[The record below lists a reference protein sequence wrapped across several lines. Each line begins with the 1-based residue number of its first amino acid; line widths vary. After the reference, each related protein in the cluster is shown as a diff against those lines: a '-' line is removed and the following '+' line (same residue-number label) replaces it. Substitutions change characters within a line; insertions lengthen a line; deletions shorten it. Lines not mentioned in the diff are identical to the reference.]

1 VSPDEV
7 DALLNRA
14 GSGRP
19 LSDDDVRRFV
29 AGATSGALSRPQV
42 AAWLAWAYA
51 RTLTAPETAA
61 LTDAMVRSGVR
72 LSWGS
77 GGLLVDKHSTGG
89 VGDKV
94 SLILAPLWAELGWR
108 VPMISGRGLGHTG
121 GTLDKLES
129 IPGFR
134 TDLSVDELRGVL
146 ERVGCFISGQTADLA
161 PADRVLYSV
170 RNETGTVASIPL
182 IVGSILSKKLAEGIE
197 RLVLDVKVGPGAF
210 MKTPEDAA
218 ALARA
223 LVDTAVAHGVSC
235 VAHLTP
241 MFEPLGVMVG
251 NALEV
256 DEAAACLRGGG
267 SRALAELVVSLAE
280 HPDAAEVLASGRA
293 YPRFLAMIEA
303 QGGDPRAVDRGVA
316 GGTESAWVVAPRSGV
331 VHTLDAGACGRA
343 AMALGGGRM
352 VASDAVD
359 PMVGLEVLAP
369 VGAVVAAGDPIV
381 RLAHRGGHGLERA
394 RALVEAGLLIGEGP
408 VEAPRCFGRVGA

>member
-1 VSPDEV
+1 
-7 DALLNRA
+7 
-14 GSGRP
+14 
-19 LSDDDVRRFV
+19 
-29 AGATSGALSRPQV
+29 
-42 AAWLAWAYA
+42 
-51 RTLTAPETAA
+51 
-61 LTDAMVRSGVR
+61 
-72 LSWGS
+72 
-77 GGLLVDKHSTGG
+77 
-89 VGDKV
+89 
-94 SLILAPLWAELGWR
+94 
-108 VPMISGRGLGHTG
+108 
-121 GTLDKLES
+121 
-129 IPGFR
+129 
-134 TDLSVDELRGVL
+134 
-146 ERVGCFISGQTADLA
+146 
-161 PADRVLYSV
+161 
-170 RNETGTVASIPL
+170 
-182 IVGSILSKKLAEGIE
+182 
-197 RLVLDVKVGPGAF
+197 
-210 MKTPEDAA
+210 
-218 ALARA
+218 
-223 LVDTAVAHGVSC
+223 
-235 VAHLTP
+235 
-241 MFEPLGVMVG
+241 
-251 NALEV
+251 V